1 MRNRLLF
8 ALSAILI
15 LAIALPVLIQA
26 QQQQGKSSKEV
37 AQGAAAERSSSDPA
51 AAAATRASRAVTSED
66 IEGDLAEALTV
77 IQDNYVDGNKLD
89 YNGIFKSSI
98 TGMLRTLDPHSNYFD
113 RAEFDEFRT
122 DQRSEYFGIGA
133 TIGDLRT
140 SETVN
145 TYIRATFENSPA
157 FRAGLRYGDKIVAI
171 NGQSMVGKPYG
182 QVREFLRGPRGT
194 VAKVTVEHLDGRT
207 ETVEITRDA
216 VPQPSIPE
224 AYIIRPG
231 IGYVAMTGGFN
242 TTTADEFRA
251 ALERLREQGMQ
262 MLILDL
268 RGNGGGLLNQAVRVA
283 NTFLRRG
290 QLIVTQKGRV
300 RGSSETYLADNQSP
314 DQSPLVVLVN
324 RGSASASEI
333 VAGAMQD
340 HDRAIIVGE
349 NTFGKGLVQIPFPVD
364 YGSALM
370 LTIAKYYTP
379 SGRLI
384 QRDYSNASFYD
395 YYTNG
400 GSLRTENQQA
410 PQTPTGPESRT
421 DTGRTVYGG
430 GGIMPDETVKPRV
443 ITPAQQRLVDPAFAF
458 ALELSRGRVAGF
470 EQYKLQRGIDYRSD
484 LKATDFVVTD
494 ALFKAFKD
502 FVATKTSYKLTPA
515 LLDKERAFT
524 ERQLRYE
531 LATAAYGTTTAFQV
545 FNYDDPQITRAI
557 ELMPRAREL
566 AQMAQRVRVPS
577 E

>member
-1 MRNRLLF
+1 VRNRFQF

-15 LAIALPVLIQA
+15 LAIALPVFIHA
-26 QQQQGKSSKEV
+26 QQGKPAKEV
-37 AQGAAAERSSSDPA
+37 AQGAPAERSSSDKSTGRGERGSGP
-51 AAAATRASRAVTSED
+51 VTSED
-66 IEGDLAEALTV
+66 IENDLAEALTV

-89 YNGIFKSSI
+89 YNSVFKSSI

-140 SETVN
+140 ADTVN

-157 FRAGLRYGDKIVAI
+157 YRAGLRYGDKITAI

-182 QVREFLRGPRGT
+182 QVRENLRGPRGT

-224 AYIIRPG
+224 AYMIRPG
-231 IGYVAMTGGFN
+231 VGYVAMTGGFN
-242 TTTADEFRA
+242 TTTADEFRV
-251 ALERLREQGMQ
+251 ALDKLHEQGMQ

-268 RGNGGGLLNQAVRVA
+268 RGNGGGLLNQAVKVA
-283 NTFLRRG
+283 NIFLRRG

-300 RGSSETYLADNQSP
+300 RGSSETYVADNEAP
-314 DQSPLVVLVN
+314 DKSPLVVLVN
-324 RGSASASEI
+324 RGTASASEI

-384 QRDYSNASFYD
+384 QRDYSNSSFYD

-400 GSLRTENQQA
+400 GSYRTENRTPQQ
-410 PQTPTGPESRT
+410 QQPTGPESRT
-421 DTGRTVYGG
+421 DTGRAVYGG
-430 GGIMPDETVKPRV
+430 GGIMPDETVKPRLISGV
-443 ITPAQQRLVDPAFAF
+443 QQRLVDPTFAF
-458 ALELSRGRVAGF
+458 ALEVSRGRVAGF

-484 LKATDFVVTD
+484 LKTTDFTVTD

-502 FVATKTSYKLTPA
+502 FVATKTDYKISPA
-515 LLDKERAFT
+515 QLDKERAFI

-545 FNYDDPQITRAI
+545 FNHDDPQIIKAI
-557 ELMPRAREL
+557 DLLPRAKEL
-566 AQMAQRVRVPS
+566 AQMAQRVPIPS